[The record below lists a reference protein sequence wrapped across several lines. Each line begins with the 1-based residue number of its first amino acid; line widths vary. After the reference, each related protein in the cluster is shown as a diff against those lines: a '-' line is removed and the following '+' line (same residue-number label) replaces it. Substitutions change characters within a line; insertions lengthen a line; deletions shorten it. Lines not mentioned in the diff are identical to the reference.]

1 MSMKFYRCTVC
12 GKIVAMVKD
21 SGVDTICCGKPME
34 ALIAGSV
41 DAAKEKHVPVYEIK
55 NNKVYVTV
63 GSAEHPMTDEHFI
76 NWIAIETKQGNQRKI
91 LKSSDKPK
99 ACFVLCEGD
108 EVENVYAYCNLHGL
122 WKA

>member
-1 MSMKFYRCTVC
+1 MKFYRCSVC
-12 GKIVAMVKD
+12 GKIIAMVKD
-21 SGVDTICCGKPME
+21 SGVDTICCGKPMM
-34 ALIAGSV
+34 ALIPV
-41 DAAKEKHVPVYEIK
+41 EDETLKEKHVPVYEVK
-55 NNKVYVTV
+55 NNKVYVSV
-63 GSAEHPMTDEHFI
+63 GPTEHVMTEDHYI

-99 ACFVLCEGD
+99 ACFALCEGD